1 MAYFNEDLQQLK
13 DKVTQKKRMETEL
26 LDLYAQKRDLESKA
40 AQLEK
45 IKNSE
50 QKDVD
55 RLEGGSLAA
64 FFYNVVGKMD
74 EKLTK
79 EKEEAYKA
87 AVKYETAR
95 EELASVEREISHRE
109 ETVKALEGCEAAY
122 ERAFEERLKEVRSY
136 GTEEAEQVMQ
146 METRQYQ
153 LKCEKKELEEA
164 LFVGRQALKTVNE
177 VLDSLDDA
185 DGWATWDTFGGGGLL
200 TDLMKHGHLDEAQT
214 KINELQVELRKFKTE
229 LSDVKIH
236 TDIQVQIGE
245 FLKFADYFFDGL
257 FADWTVMDK
266 IEQSIGKVNQ
276 TQNEV
281 LSIIESLKIK
291 LDEAEGMDELLHKEL
306 EEVILQYKK

>member
-26 LDLYAQKRDLESKA
+26 LDLYAQKRDLESKV

-74 EKLTK
+74 EKMTK

-95 EELASVEREISHRE
+95 EELASVENEIFRRE
-109 ETVKALEGCEAAY
+109 ETVKKLQGCEVAY
-122 ERAFEERLKEVRSY
+122 QTAFDAKLKEVRVN
-136 GTEEAEQVMQ
+136 GTGAAEQVMQ
-146 METRQYQ
+146 IEAKLYQ
-153 LKCEKKELEEA
+153 VECQKKEIDEA
-164 LFVGRQALKTVNE
+164 ILAGKQALNTVNE

-185 DGWATWDTFGGGGLL
+185 EGWATWDTFGGGGFL
-200 TDLMKHGHLDEAQT
+200 TDMMKHDHLDDAQAQ
-214 KINELQVELRKFKTE
+214 INQLQVELRNLKTE
-229 LSDVKIH
+229 LADVEVH
-236 TDIQVQIGE
+236 ADIQVQIEE

-266 IEQSIGKVNQ
+266 IDESIEEVSHTKSEILAVIGKL
-276 TQNEV
+276 E
-281 LSIIESLKIK
+281 LK
-291 LDEAEGMDELLHKEL
+291 LEALEPKALALREEL
-306 EEVILQYKK
+306 EKLVISA